1 MWEELF
7 YSTLMPPVFWDS
19 TGTFL
24 NFGIKTNQKK
34 PHSPTP
40 PPPPLQSNL
49 GFAMPLEFKAFE
61 VTLVCKTLVT
71 SV

>member
-34 PHSPTP
+34 PHPLHM
-40 PPPPLQSNL
+40 LQSNL

>member
-34 PHSPTP
+34 TPLPHSPPAP
-40 PPPPLQSNL
+40 P
-49 GFAMPLEFKAFE
+49 A
-61 VTLVCKTLVT
+61 V
-71 SV
+71 